1 MQCLTV
7 RKKETAEV
15 AGAEM
20 SFALSQRARHAARV
34 LLQRFPDTGSD
45 PGARREA
52 SRPSGRL
59 NDGIAQVPP
68 PRGRSE
74 LEAFRQ
80 TLPVAAFREQ
90 LLGTIAK
97 SNILLVLGETGSG
110 KTTQIPQYILDEG
123 SRLGSPCRVIC
134 AQPRRIS
141 AVAAAERVAEE
152 RGEGVGQ
159 TVGYQIRLE
168 SKVSPKTLL
177 TFCTNDVL
185 LRTLMAGDSTTS
197 TVVTHIIVD
206 EIHERDRFCDILLI
220 KLRDILERQCNLRVV
235 LMSAPLNVLLFS
247 EYFGGC
253 PVVRLPGRLFEVKR
267 FFLEDILP
275 TTGYKSKEME
285 RRQKEKDQLESQQNN
300 LSERYEEETGP
311 SVPVRGASVAL
322 LTDQTKILNIEGGES
337 AFEQE
342 AERDGSKLE
351 PWLVKEM
358 DACITNMWLHRDEDA
373 STQLLHLLISERV
386 SVDYRHSEKTATP
399 LMVAAGRGLIDIV
412 ELLLRMGADV
422 NLKDSNGMNAFDWA
436 KKFHES
442 DMAELLESSAA
453 SVGEPGP
460 DQSKLANA
468 STELSPECRELLG
481 VYHHTLDDDDKVDL
495 DLILHLLNQ
504 ICQSPSD
511 GAVLIFLP
519 GYDEIIALRDLI
531 LWDDKRFAWQSHKYH
546 VFTLH
551 SNMQTC
557 DQRRVLRSMPPG
569 TRKIILSTNIAEG
582 GIALNDVVF
591 VIDSGKV
598 KEKSYDALA
607 SATMLKTVWISQ
619 ASSLQRSGRAGRCRP
634 GICFHLFSKV
644 RFRNMPE
651 FQAPELLREPL
662 QELCLHTRLLAPACM
677 PVAEFLA
684 KAPDPPP
691 NLIVRNALQIL
702 KAIDAMDDREDLTE
716 LGHRLLDLPTEPHLS
731 KMVLHGVV
739 LKCLDPVL
747 TIACSLACRDPFAPP
762 GQPAHRRA
770 AAAFSR
776 KNLAAFTFSD
786 HMALLRAFQ
795 AWQKACAGGSERS
808 FCERSFLSRG
818 TMEMIVGMRTR
829 LLGHLRASGFVRPRG
844 VGDIRDLNTNSEKWP
859 AVKAAL
865 VAGLY
870 PNVIHVDRTTQ
881 TLTTR
886 LERKVHLH
894 PSSCVLDQCVFNKQE
909 GVPQGVAAL
918 PTDWLVFGEM
928 TRVHRLPIARCVTAV
943 SPVAVALFAGAPP
956 RLAASALRGP
966 SPTHG
971 ANAAA
976 GAAGDGDGD
985 GDDADDAAGASAA
998 AAAAAT
1004 NDAGRQMP
1012 PPSIDTATDRHCQQQ
1027 PPPLHLHLEGIPPD
1041 SGDNEIEEEGEEEE
1055 EVNTAVLHLD
1065 EWINFKLDPEA
1076 ANLLLRLRQKWRAL
1090 FARRM
1095 REPSRAPSQADE
1107 ATVSAVVAA
1116 LAREDEALGLRQPA
1130 GIGQRPTM
1138 PIAPAVRFSPPAA
1151 AAAAASWM
1159 ADRCRM
1165 SGGGGGGGGAGGGG
1179 AGGGGGGGG
1188 GAETTDELLVTKM

>member
-1 MQCLTV
+1 MQRLTV

-185 LRTLMAGDSTTS
+185 LRTLMAGDSATS

-235 LMSAPLNVLLFS
+235 LMSAPLNVSLFS

-422 NLKDSNGMNAFDWA
+422 NLKDSNGMNTFDWA

-442 DMAELLESSAA
+442 DVVELLESSAA

-468 STELSPECRELLG
+468 STGLSPECRELLG
-481 VYHHTLDDDDKVDL
+481 VYHHTLDDDDDKVDL

-504 ICQSPSD
+504 ICQSSSD

-519 GYDEIIALRDLI
+519 GYDEIITLRDLI
-531 LWDDKRFAWQSHKYH
+531 LWDDKRFAGQSHKYH

-557 DQRRVLRSMPPG
+557 DQRRVLRSVPPG
-569 TRKIILSTNIAEG
+569 TRKI
-582 GIALNDVVF
+582 
-591 VIDSGKV
+591 
-598 KEKSYDALA
+598 
-607 SATMLKTVWISQ
+607 
-619 ASSLQRSGRAGRCRP
+619 
-634 GICFHLFSKV
+634 
-644 RFRNMPE
+644 
-651 FQAPELLREPL
+651 
-662 QELCLHTRLLAPACM
+662 
-677 PVAEFLA
+677 
-684 KAPDPPP
+684 
-691 NLIVRNALQIL
+691 
-702 KAIDAMDDREDLTE
+702 
-716 LGHRLLDLPTEPHLS
+716 
-731 KMVLHGVV
+731 
-739 LKCLDPVL
+739 
-747 TIACSLACRDPFAPP
+747 
-762 GQPAHRRA
+762 
-770 AAAFSR
+770 
-776 KNLAAFTFSD
+776 
-786 HMALLRAFQ
+786 
-795 AWQKACAGGSERS
+795 
-808 FCERSFLSRG
+808 
-818 TMEMIVGMRTR
+818 
-829 LLGHLRASGFVRPRG
+829 
-844 VGDIRDLNTNSEKWP
+844 
-859 AVKAAL
+859 
-865 VAGLY
+865 
-870 PNVIHVDRTTQ
+870 
-881 TLTTR
+881 
-886 LERKVHLH
+886 
-894 PSSCVLDQCVFNKQE
+894 
-909 GVPQGVAAL
+909 
-918 PTDWLVFGEM
+918 
-928 TRVHRLPIARCVTAV
+928 
-943 SPVAVALFAGAPP
+943 
-956 RLAASALRGP
+956 
-966 SPTHG
+966 
-971 ANAAA
+971 
-976 GAAGDGDGD
+976 
-985 GDDADDAAGASAA
+985 
-998 AAAAAT
+998 
-1004 NDAGRQMP
+1004 
-1012 PPSIDTATDRHCQQQ
+1012 
-1027 PPPLHLHLEGIPPD
+1027 
-1041 SGDNEIEEEGEEEE
+1041 
-1055 EVNTAVLHLD
+1055 
-1065 EWINFKLDPEA
+1065 A

-1116 LAREDEALGLRQPA
+1116 LAREDEALGLRRPA
-1130 GIGQRPTM
+1130 GIGRRPTM
-1138 PIAPAVRFSPPAA
+1138 PIAPAARFSPPAA
-1151 AAAAASWM
+1151 AAAAASLRLSASERRFVAKSGNVRSLELSQQRAVWPTKLNG
-1159 ADRCRM
+1159 AFSRSCAVVHLVFSVRGSGRFQGYARTVSEIGKERSETGGSPALGGAVSGAAAVPGAESPSGRCSTLLNPWCNNNNNKRVQVSRDGQELETRVGEQLLKLWDRWPCVAGD
-1165 SGGGGGGGGAGGGG
+1165 GGGGGGDGGGVVGASGTAGGADDDTAELIGSRATRTPAADGTPPLLEGCAKAAASHSPLQMPSVEG
-1179 AGGGGGGGG
+1179 EEEAEAG
-1188 GAETTDELLVTKM
+1188 

>member
-1 MQCLTV
+1 MQRLTM

-20 SFALSQRARHAARV
+20 SFALSQRACHAARV

-123 SRLGSPCRVIC
+123 SRLGSPCRMIC

-185 LRTLMAGDSTTS
+185 LRTLMAGDSATS

-235 LMSAPLNVLLFS
+235 LMSAPLNVSLFS

-373 STQLLHLLISERV
+373 FTQLLHLLISERV

-422 NLKDSNGMNAFDWA
+422 NLKDSNGMNTFDWA

-442 DMAELLESSAA
+442 DVVELLESSAA

-468 STELSPECRELLG
+468 STGLSPECRELLG
-481 VYHHTLDDDDKVDL
+481 VYHHTLDDDDDKVDL

-504 ICQSPSD
+504 ICQSSSD

-519 GYDEIIALRDLI
+519 GYDEIITLRDLI
-531 LWDDKRFAWQSHKYH
+531 LWDDKRFAGQSHKYH

-557 DQRRVLRSMPPG
+557 DQRRVLRSVPPG
-569 TRKIILSTNIAEG
+569 TRKI
-582 GIALNDVVF
+582 
-591 VIDSGKV
+591 
-598 KEKSYDALA
+598 
-607 SATMLKTVWISQ
+607 
-619 ASSLQRSGRAGRCRP
+619 
-634 GICFHLFSKV
+634 
-644 RFRNMPE
+644 
-651 FQAPELLREPL
+651 
-662 QELCLHTRLLAPACM
+662 
-677 PVAEFLA
+677 
-684 KAPDPPP
+684 
-691 NLIVRNALQIL
+691 
-702 KAIDAMDDREDLTE
+702 
-716 LGHRLLDLPTEPHLS
+716 
-731 KMVLHGVV
+731 
-739 LKCLDPVL
+739 
-747 TIACSLACRDPFAPP
+747 
-762 GQPAHRRA
+762 
-770 AAAFSR
+770 
-776 KNLAAFTFSD
+776 
-786 HMALLRAFQ
+786 
-795 AWQKACAGGSERS
+795 
-808 FCERSFLSRG
+808 
-818 TMEMIVGMRTR
+818 
-829 LLGHLRASGFVRPRG
+829 
-844 VGDIRDLNTNSEKWP
+844 
-859 AVKAAL
+859 
-865 VAGLY
+865 
-870 PNVIHVDRTTQ
+870 
-881 TLTTR
+881 
-886 LERKVHLH
+886 
-894 PSSCVLDQCVFNKQE
+894 
-909 GVPQGVAAL
+909 
-918 PTDWLVFGEM
+918 
-928 TRVHRLPIARCVTAV
+928 
-943 SPVAVALFAGAPP
+943 
-956 RLAASALRGP
+956 
-966 SPTHG
+966 
-971 ANAAA
+971 
-976 GAAGDGDGD
+976 
-985 GDDADDAAGASAA
+985 
-998 AAAAAT
+998 
-1004 NDAGRQMP
+1004 
-1012 PPSIDTATDRHCQQQ
+1012 
-1027 PPPLHLHLEGIPPD
+1027 
-1041 SGDNEIEEEGEEEE
+1041 
-1055 EVNTAVLHLD
+1055 
-1065 EWINFKLDPEA
+1065 A

-1116 LAREDEALGLRQPA
+1116 LAREDEALGLRRPA
-1130 GIGQRPTM
+1130 GIGRRPTM
-1138 PIAPAVRFSPPAA
+1138 PIAPAARFSPPAA

-1165 SGGGGGGGGAGGGG
+1165 SGGGGGGGGGAGGGG

-1188 GAETTDELLVTKM
+1188 LRTDGVGDRQGAVSETGGSPALGGAVSGAAAVPGAESPSGRCSTLLNPWCNNNNNKRVQVSRDGQELETRVGEQLLKLWDRWPCVAGDGGGGGGDGGGVVGASGTAGGADDDTAELIGSRATRTPAADGTPPLLEGCAKAAASHSPLQMPSVEGEEEAEAG